1 MSWKVSSGAI
11 IRAIA
16 VKIEPGKDLLE
27 CLVNIVNKIGV
38 KTGVIVSAVGSLEKG
53 KLRNVKRFPAS
64 FPIRRTDRLYS
75 SIDGPLEILSLSG
88 NISQSENGKTIIH
101 AHITV
106 SYVKDGEVTVL
117 GGHLIEGNLTYVM
130 VEIIILELDIR
141 MYRRLHPLRKAMEL
155 HFT

>member
-1 MSWKVSSGAI
+1 
-11 IRAIA
+11 
-16 VKIEPGKDLLE
+16 VKIEPGQDLLE
-27 CLVNIVNKIGV
+27 CLVNIVNTIGI

-53 KLRNVKRFPAS
+53 RLRNVKQFPAS
-64 FPIRRTDRLYS
+64 FPIRRSDRLYS

-88 NISQSENGKTIIH
+88 NISQNENGKTIIH

-106 SYVKDGEVTVL
+106 SHVKDGEVRVL

-130 VEIIILELDIR
+130 VEIMILDLDIG

-155 HFT
+155 AFT

>member
-1 MSWKVSSGAI
+1 MSWKISSGTI
-11 IRAIA
+11 TRAIA

-27 CLVNIVNKIGV
+27 CLVNIVNKLEV

-64 FPIRRTDRLYS
+64 FPIRRIDRLYS
-75 SIDGPLEILSLSG
+75 SIKGPLEILSLSG
-88 NISQSENGKTIIH
+88 NISQNETGKTIIH

-106 SYVKDGEVTVL
+106 SYVKDEEIIVL

-130 VEIIILELDIR
+130 VEIFILDLDLKI
-141 MYRRLHPLRKAMEL
+141 YRKLHPLRKAMEL

>member
-27 CLVNIVNKIGV
+27 CLVNIVNKLEV

-53 KLRNVKRFPAS
+53 RLRNVKRFPAS

-106 SYVKDGEVTVL
+106 SYVKDGEVIVL

-130 VEIIILELDIR
+130 VELFILELDIR

-155 HFT
+155 YFT